1 MRTVRLAR
9 VAAQA
14 EIILIR
20 RTVAVAVRRAIY
32 GVVAAIF
39 ALAVLTL
46 LHVLAVLALER
57 FAQFTPIIACAIVL
71 GVDLVIA
78 VIFGL
83 LAAGEISDPVADE
96 ARQVRDQSLEQA
108 RQSLTFAA
116 LLAPATRLIA
126 QTGLIRILI
135 RAANGTLRRSRA

>member
-32 GVVAAIF
+32 GAVAAVF

-46 LHVLAVLALER
+46 LHILAVLALER
-57 FAQFTPIIACAIVL
+57 FAAFTPIIACAIVL

-78 VIFGL
+78 IIFGL

-108 RQSLTFAA
+108 RQSLTLAA
-116 LLAPATRLIA
+116 LLAPATRMIA

-135 RAANGTLRRSRA
+135 RAVNGTLRRSRA

>member
-1 MRTVRLAR
+1 MRTVHLAR

-32 GVVAAIF
+32 GAVAAVF

-46 LHVLAVLALER
+46 VHVLAVMALER
-57 FAQFTPIIACAIVL
+57 YAQLTPIISCTIVL
-71 GVDLVIA
+71 AVDLVIA

-83 LAAGEISDPVADE
+83 LAAGEISDPVAED
-96 ARQVRDQSLEQA
+96 ARQLRDQSLEQA
-108 RQSLTFAA
+108 RQSLTLAA
-116 LLAPATRLIA
+116 LIAPLTRLIA

>member
-32 GVVAAIF
+32 GAVAAVF

-46 LHVLAVLALER
+46 MHILAVLALER
-57 FAQFTPIIACAIVL
+57 FATFTPIIACAIVL

-78 VIFGL
+78 IIFGL
-83 LAAGEISDPVADE
+83 LAAGKISDPVAEE

-108 RQSLTFAA
+108 RQSLTLAA
-116 LLAPATRLIA
+116 LLAPATRMIA

-135 RAANGTLRRSRA
+135 RAVNGTLRRSRA